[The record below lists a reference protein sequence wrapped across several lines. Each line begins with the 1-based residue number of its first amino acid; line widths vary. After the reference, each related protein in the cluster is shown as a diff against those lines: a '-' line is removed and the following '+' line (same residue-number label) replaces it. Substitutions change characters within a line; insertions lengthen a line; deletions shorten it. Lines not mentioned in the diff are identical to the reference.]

1 MRRHGRFEEEL
12 LVVSG
17 GGFGNSG
24 EGISSRSRSGWKKE
38 ACSIYYYKNWIKT
51 GDEPAV
57 HIILSVSEN
66 TVDKHEHKPAT
77 KTSGTGKGARG
88 SQKPIGPTPMK
99 AGVGRDFKPRSA

>member
-38 ACSIYYYKNWIKT
+38 ACSIYYYKKLDKKRGTNQQY
-51 GDEPAV
+51 
-57 HIILSVSEN
+57 ILY
-66 TVDKHEHKPAT
+66 
-77 KTSGTGKGARG
+77 
-88 SQKPIGPTPMK
+88 
-99 AGVGRDFKPRSA
+99 